1 MTGARVA
8 LLVFFFAIIT
18 LMMLETARRRR
29 LSSLVPVGQYR
40 LRMFIATLFLLEIG
54 MMLVASFWFS
64 SMEPLSQV
72 LFLAVCI
79 LIALIIVVAALF
91 DLRLV
96 MVNYLIER
104 RNIFRSDAVRRRDGR

>member
-1 MTGARVA
+1 MVFARVA
-8 LLVFFFAIIT
+8 LLVFFFAIVT
-18 LMMLETARRRR
+18 LMMLEAARRRR
-29 LSSLVPVGQYR
+29 LSSLVPEGQFR
-40 LRMFIATLFLLEIG
+40 LRMFIASLFLLEIVL
-54 MMLVASFWFS
+54 MLVASFWFAE
-64 SMEPLSQV
+64 MEPLSQV

-104 RNIFRSDAVRRRDGR
+104 RNIFRSDAARRRDGS